1 MIQEMIPVGTK
12 TTMRI
17 GGTARYFAELTS
29 TDDVEAAYGFCK
41 QEGVPLIVLGGGS
54 NTVFADGVIEAL
66 VVRIKAENVYIDG
79 NLVQV
84 ETGKNL
90 PMLINE
96 LAKKNLDLSPLTGI
110 LGTVGGAIFG
120 NAGQGPTGI
129 WIDTYVRDVT
139 VFMEGEWSTFKKE
152 ECDFGY
158 RESRFKHGPEHAPII
173 WDVTMEIPSR
183 PQADIE
189 KDIQTLLQKRIET
202 QPHVK
207 TAGSCFKAVGGTP
220 AWKLIDAANLRGHT
234 VGGVQIAEKHANFLL
249 NIGNATYADAKGIVD
264 DVKKAINEP
273 LDVEMR
279 FIENDGSLA
288 Y

>member
-41 QEGVPLIVLGGGS
+41 EEGVPLVVLGGGS

-66 VVRIKAENVYIDG
+66 VVRIKAESVYIDD

-110 LGTVGGAIFG
+110 LGTIGGAVFG

-129 WIDTYVRDVT
+129 WIDAYVRDVT
-139 VFMEGEWSTFKKE
+139 VFMEGEWKTFKKE

-189 KDIQTLLQKRIET
+189 TDIQALLKKRIET

-220 AWKLIDAANLRGHT
+220 AWKLIDAVGLRGHT

-249 NIGNATYADAKGIVD
+249 NIGAAKYADAKGIVD
-264 DVKKAINEP
+264 DVKKAIKEP